1 MFFYLLIALV
11 VGIDQWVKYYVRTHF
26 DIGESVPLWDGILN
40 MTSHRNQG
48 AAFGILEGQIWFF
61 LLSTVLVVVGVLY
74 FRAKGELK
82 GHPLM
87 EVGAALLLGGALGN
101 AVDRVWFGEVT
112 DFFDVQFMNYAIF
125 NVADVAINV
134 AIGCMALSLFLDW
147 RKTRKQKSAE

>member
-11 VGIDQWVKYYVRTHF
+11 VAIDQWVKYYVRTGF
-26 DIGESVPLWDGILN
+26 EIGESRPLIEGVLN

-61 LLSTVLVVVGVLY
+61 LVSAVLVLAGVLY

-82 GHPLM
+82 GRPLM
-87 EVGAALLLGGALGN
+87 EAGAALLVGGAIGN
-101 AVDRVWFGEVT
+101 AIDRAVFGEVT

-134 AIGCMALSLFLDW
+134 AVGLMALSLLFEWVRD
-147 RKTRKQKSAE
+147 RKEAAQ